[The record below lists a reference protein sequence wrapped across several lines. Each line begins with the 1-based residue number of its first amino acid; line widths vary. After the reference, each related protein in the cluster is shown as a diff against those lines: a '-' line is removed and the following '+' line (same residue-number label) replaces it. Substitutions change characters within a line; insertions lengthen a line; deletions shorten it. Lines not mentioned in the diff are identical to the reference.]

1 MPAAPPTFST
11 ITCCPS
17 ASDMPTEMIRAAVS
31 LELPAANGTTMVTG
45 RVGQLCADAVA
56 NGDQRRD
63 GSERAEHDADGIG
76 HDRFS

>member
-1 MPAAPPTFST
+1 MFST

-17 ASDMPTEMIRAAVS
+17 ASDMPTERMRAAVS
-31 LELPAANGTTMVTG
+31 VELPAANGTTTVTG
-45 RVGQLCADAVA
+45 RVGQVCADAVGGTTTA
-56 NGDQRRD
+56 RD